1 MKKAV
6 VLISVGV
13 LNTIHGGFHIIQFIQ
28 SILLVTYSNEHHEEH
43 NGVEAIMHHPIFSIV
58 MGLVGIFT
66 LVIGVKDYIHHRK
79 CKTHKH

>member
-1 MKKAV
+1 MKKAI

-28 SILLVTYSNEHHEEH
+28 SMFLVAYASEHHEEH
-43 NGVEAIMHHPIFSIV
+43 TGLDAVMHHPIFALV

-66 LVIGVKDYIHHRK
+66 LVIGFKDYIHHKR
-79 CKTHKH
+79 CHTHKH